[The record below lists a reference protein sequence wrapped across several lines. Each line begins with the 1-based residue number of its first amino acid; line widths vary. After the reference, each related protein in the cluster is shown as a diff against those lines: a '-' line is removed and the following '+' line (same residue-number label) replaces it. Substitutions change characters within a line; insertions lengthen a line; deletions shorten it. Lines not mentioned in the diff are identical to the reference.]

1 MSKGLKITFLIHAI
15 VALVFGIMLYLRPGS
30 WALLVNWAP
39 FDGDMTR
46 IYGAALLALAV
57 SSWLGYRAKRWEE
70 VRILVLMEITLT
82 VLSTV
87 GELWGLLFRYTPDFA
102 WVAVV
107 IWVAFAVAWTYF
119 YLRQPA
125 QTYERENT
133 I

>member
-15 VALVFGIMLYLRPGS
+15 VALVFGIMLYLRPAS
-30 WALLVNWAP
+30 WAMLVNWTP

-57 SSWLGYRAKRWEE
+57 GSWYGYRAKQWEE

-82 VLSTV
+82 VLSAI
-87 GELWGLLFRYTPDFA
+87 GELWGLLFRYTPAFA

-107 IWVAFAVAWTYF
+107 IWVAFAVAWIYF
-119 YLRQPA
+119 YRRQSA
-125 QTYERENT
+125 
-133 I
+133 